1 MMNFVNYGQSWSI
14 LFNQFM
20 SDQTNQIADQTAAN
34 VAAVAVNP
42 VRGNNGIKPLS
53 SAENFVL
60 PPASSAVPSNGVNPK
75 AQAAQTMQELLSA
88 GLDIKVLKPGDMV
101 SGKLLSVG
109 KNEAYVDLE
118 GYGLGVVRGREL
130 YDDQASLANLKPGG
144 EIFASVVE
152 GENKEGIVELS
163 LRQAGQERV
172 WQTLKEKMDKKEVI
186 RVKIL
191 DANKGGLMTEVNGV
205 MGFLPVSQ
213 LSMEHYPRVEDGD
226 KSRILDALKSYVG
239 QQFDVQIITADSQE
253 EKLIVSEKAVFE
265 EEMGKKLS
273 QLKIGQVIEGTVT
286 GVVDFGAF
294 VKFGEMEGL
303 VHISEL
309 AWQRIE
315 NPKDIIKVGDVVKTK
330 VISIDKGRVS
340 LSIKQ
345 LQEDPWLEAVRKYQI
360 GQVVKGKVIK
370 LMPFGVFVELD
381 KDIQGLAHIMELS
394 HEAVKSTEEVLKIG
408 DEKEFKIISIEPAE
422 HRLGLSLK
430 ALQEPPVKKAED
442 PKPEEPKMLD
452 EEKKPEAAEPIAQV
466 DG

>member
-1 MMNFVNYGQSWSI
+1 MNFVNYGQSWSI

-75 AQAAQTMQELLSA
+75 AVSAQTMQELITA
-88 GLDIKVLKPGDMV
+88 GVDIKVLKPSDMV
-101 SGKLLSVG
+101 EGRLLSVG
-109 KNEAYVDLE
+109 KNEIYVDLE

-130 YDDQASLANLKPGG
+130 YDDQASLSNLTPGDK
-144 EIFASVVE
+144 IFASVVE
-152 GENKEGIVELS
+152 AENKEGIVELS

-172 WQTLKEKMDKKEVI
+172 WQTLREKMESKEI
-186 RVKIL
+186 LRTKIL
-191 DANKGGLMTEVNGV
+191 EANKGGLMVEVNGV

-315 NPKDIIKVGDVVKTK
+315 NPRDIVKVGQK
-330 VISIDKGRVS
+330 VQAKIISIDKGRVS

-345 LQEDPWLEAVRKYQI
+345 LQSDPWLEAVKKYQI
-360 GQVVKGKVIK
+360 GQKVTGKVSKI
-370 LMPFGVFVELD
+370 MPFGVFVELD

-394 HEAVKSTEEVLKIG
+394 HEVVKNPEDLLKIG
-408 DEKEFKIISIEPAE
+408 QDIEFKIISIEPAE

-430 ALQEPPVKKAED
+430 ALQEAPKKAEGT
-442 PKPEEPKMLD
+442 KAEEPKASV
-452 EEKKPEAAEPIAQV
+452 EEKTDENSAPSAEPKEEA
-466 DG
+466 